1 MTAPKPITTEQFQ
14 SLYRAAQAVLRFDT
28 FQESARA
35 IFDEA
40 KAVTGAKSGYIALL
54 SDDGA
59 ENEVLFLDDGGLPCT
74 VDPEL
79 PMPIR
84 GLREVAYQEKRVV
97 YDNDFMASEW
107 VDFMPA
113 GHVRLDNVMF
123 SPLIIEG
130 QARGVMG
137 LANKPDD
144 FDEQDAQLAAA
155 LGEFAAIALANSHT
169 LDELRTT
176 VDELQHA
183 LAEVRTLRG
192 ILPICSGC
200 KRIRDDKGYWHQV
213 EAYISD
219 HSEAAFSHGLCAE
232 CLEKL
237 YPRED

>member
-1 MTAPKPITTEQFQ
+1 MFDRPVISTNQFQ
-14 SLYRAAQAVLRFDT
+14 ALYRAAQAVLRFDT
-28 FQESARA
+28 FQDSARA

-40 KAVTGAKSGYIALL
+40 KNVTGAVSGYIALL
-54 SDDGA
+54 NAGGD

-84 GLREVAYQEKRVV
+84 GLRELAYRDKKVV
-97 YDNDFMASEW
+97 YDNDFMDSEW
-107 VDFMPA
+107 AAFMPA
-113 GHVRLDNVMF
+113 GHVRLDNVLF
-123 SPLIIEG
+123 APLIIEG

-137 LANKPDD
+137 LANKPSD
-144 FDEQDAQLAAA
+144 FDDHDAQLAAA

-169 LDELRTT
+169 LDELRAT
-176 VDELQHA
+176 VTDLKHA
-183 LAEVRTLRG
+183 LDEVRTLRG
-192 ILPICSGC
+192 ILPICAGC

-232 CLEKL
+232 CLAKL
-237 YPRED
+237 YPEEE